1 MKMPENAVRWTDEQQ
16 DAIGS
21 RGTVLVSAAAGSGK
35 TAVLAQHVITMI
47 TGDEPVDVDKLLVLT
62 FTRDAA
68 AEMKK
73 RIRDRLEEL
82 LARDPSDAALLRQK
96 QRLYSAH
103 ISTTDSFCSTLVK
116 ENFSALAVSPDF
128 RIASDAEIQTVA
140 VKALDNAIEP
150 FYAANSPDF
159 RALLRALSSNN
170 TDNGLRKAVMDVH
183 QFLQNQPFR
192 EEWLDALVSS
202 YTEKPFYE
210 TDWASEIEQELPAT
224 ADMLTDKIKCCMEE
238 TLPQL
243 PQKYADLFEP
253 YFTSD
258 LNALQTL
265 REALRSDGFKGWVLS
280 AKKLFD
286 EDYQPLP
293 ELDKSAKKGKSTQF
307 NKAYACREQVRAAV
321 LENKNAEQEQ
331 REIGRLMITFCEL
344 IRAYDRELES
354 VKARRNIR
362 TFSDVS
368 LLAVRLLAQP
378 CSEQEAV
385 YHTGGFAYRP
395 TALAQEISKRFHQ
408 VILDEYQDVNL
419 IQEVLYNCVSDEGK
433 NLFMVGDVKQS
444 IYGFRQSKAKLFSN
458 RQKAYA
464 PFDRNDPQYPA
475 TIFLNVNFRSRRE
488 VCDTVNYI
496 FAQIMSSYRRE
507 EYLNPG
513 ATYPENPQCD
523 TEIALIE
530 KNNFSDELSVAAL
543 ESKYVA
549 GRILKLM
556 QSGFMVSDK
565 DGQRPLR
572 FGDVAVLMR
581 AKAASKSDEDSKQKG
596 SAEFVRQLSHYGIP
610 AYCEESENF
619 FDAKEIRLLLN
630 ILRVID
636 DPANDIALLS
646 VLMSPLF
653 GFTPDDLTVMRMSDR
668 KAGLYRTLFICRG
681 DDSPTGRKCADFL
694 NRLTRLRD
702 LAAVSTVDELLEII
716 YQRTAIVAV
725 TAAVNEGASP
735 TKNLDLMRVYA
746 RQFCTNGYKTL
757 SDFNAYIQR
766 VIASEKPLPAA
777 SGVKADTADCVHVM
791 SIHKSKGL
799 EFPVCFLVD
808 TARKFND
815 SEFHSAVLSDSEAFV
830 GFRRFQNYRSVS
842 SLAYRAIKSK
852 HKRENLDEEMRM
864 LYVALTRAREK
875 LILVGTD
882 EGLDDK
888 VLPAALQPESPYE
901 AKRLL
906 DWILMTAA
914 KHPSTRAIFDPEAE
928 PEDTDNRWIL
938 RKILTDDELFSA
950 EVTEQKQDDR
960 QNAAA
965 QPDYL
970 SILRQNL
977 AFDYPDKDIIGVPQ
991 KVSPSQVS
999 HSESRRYTARA
1010 LVVPGFA
1017 RENTK
1022 AGATEIGTAHH
1033 EFLHYC
1039 DFAAAG
1045 DNLDA
1050 EISRLLH
1057 IGKLTQRQCDCL
1069 DRDKLSAILR
1079 HPLFDRVLRVPKDK
1093 VWREKQFTVFVHP
1106 SFTMP
1111 EGMTF
1116 RPDRKQIVDGELDLC
1131 FAEDDGLVIV
1141 DYKTDRVSEV
1151 EELRRHKPQLD
1162 LYEHAMKQVM
1172 NLPVKEKIVF
1182 SITLNDYITV

>member
-1 MKMPENAVRWTDEQQ
+1 MPEKAVQWTDEQQ
-16 DAIGS
+16 DAIDS

-47 TGDEPVDVDKLLVLT
+47 TGAEHIDVDKLLVLT

-73 RIRDRLEEL
+73 RIRDRLDEL
-82 LARDPSDAALLRQK
+82 LADNPSDLALLRQK

-103 ISTTDSFCSTLVK
+103 ISTTDSFCSSLVK
-116 ENFSALAVSPDF
+116 ENFSTLGVSPDF
-128 RIASDAEIQTVA
+128 RISSDAEMQTVA

-170 TDNGLRKAVMDVH
+170 TDSGLRKAVMEVH

-192 EEWLDALVSS
+192 EEWLDALVSC
-202 YTEKPFYE
+202 YTGKPFHE
-210 TDWASEIEQELPAT
+210 TEWARELEQEMHAT
-224 ADMLTDKIKCCMEE
+224 IDMLIDRTNRCLTE

-243 PQKYADLFEP
+243 PQKYADLFAP
-253 YFTSD
+253 FFTMD
-258 LNALQTL
+258 LKSLDELRDALYV
-265 REALRSDGFKGWVLS
+265 DGFRGWVLS
-280 AKKLFD
+280 GKKLFG
-286 EDYQPLP
+286 EDYLPLP
-293 ELDKSAKKGKSTQF
+293 DVEKSDKKGKTALF
-307 NKAYACREQVRAAV
+307 NEAYSCREQVRASV
-321 LENKNAEQEQ
+321 LENMNAEQEQ
-331 REIGRLMITFCEL
+331 QELGSLMITFCEL

-368 LLAVRLLAQP
+368 LLAVRLLAEP

-385 YHTGGFAYRP
+385 YRTGGFAYRP
-395 TALAQEISKRFHQ
+395 TALAREISKRFHQ

-444 IYGFRQSKAKLFSN
+444 IYGFRQSKAKLFAD
-458 RQKAYA
+458 RQNAYQ
-464 PFDRNDPQYPA
+464 PFDRTNPQYPA
-475 TIFLNVNFRSRRE
+475 TIFLNKNFRSRHE
-488 VCDTVNYI
+488 VCDTVNFI
-496 FAQIMSSYRRE
+496 FSQIMPSYRKE

-513 ATYPENPQCD
+513 TPYPDNPQCD

-530 KNNFSDELSVAAL
+530 KNNFSDELSVTAL
-543 ESKYVA
+543 EAKYTA
-549 GRILKLM
+549 GRILELM

-565 DGQRPLR
+565 NGQRPLR
-572 FGDVAVLMR
+572 FGDIAVLMR
-581 AKAASKSDEDSKQKG
+581 AKAASKSDEDAKQKG

-630 ILRVID
+630 VLRVID
-636 DPANDIALLS
+636 NPANDIALLS

-653 GFTPDDLTVMRMSDR
+653 GFTPDDLTVMRMSDT
-668 KAGLYRTLFICRG
+668 KAGLYRLLYICRE

-694 NRLTRLRD
+694 ERLTRLRN

-746 RQFCTNGYKTL
+746 RQFCANGYKTL

-766 VIASEKPLPAA
+766 VIASDKPLPAA
-777 SGVKADTADCVHVM
+777 SGVKADTADCVQVM

-799 EFPVCFLVD
+799 EFPVCFIAD
-808 TARKFND
+808 TARKFNEM
-815 SEFHSAVLSDSEAFV
+815 EFRNAVLSDSEAFV
-830 GFRRFQNYRSVS
+830 GLRRYQNYRCVS
-842 SLAYRAIKSK
+842 SLAYRAIKNK
-852 HKRENLDEEMRM
+852 HKRENMDEEMRM

-875 LILVGTD
+875 LIIIGTD
-882 EGLDDK
+882 GELDDK
-888 VLPAALQPESPYE
+888 VLPTAAALSSPYE

-914 KHPSTRAIFDPEAE
+914 KHPSTRAFFDSEAE
-928 PEDTDNRWIL
+928 PEETDNRWIL

-950 EVTEQKQDDR
+950 VATEQKKGEER
-960 QNAAA
+960 EKTA

-970 SILRQNL
+970 AILRQNL
-977 AFDYPDKDIIGVPQ
+977 AFDYPDKDVIGVPQ

-999 HSESRRYTARA
+999 HSESRQYTARA

-1017 RENTK
+1017 RDNTK
-1022 AGATEIGTAHH
+1022 ASATEIGTAHH

-1039 DFAAAG
+1039 DFAAARK
-1045 DNLDA
+1045 NLEA
-1050 EISRLLH
+1050 EIDRLLNT
-1057 IGKLTQRQCDCL
+1057 GKLTQRQCGCL
-1069 DRDKLSAILR
+1069 DRDKLAAILR
-1079 HPLFDRVLRVPKDK
+1079 HPLFDRVLGIPPER

-1106 SFTMP
+1106 SVTMP

-1116 RPDRKQIVDGELDLC
+1116 RQDRKQIVDGELDLC

-1141 DYKTDRVSEV
+1141 DYKTDRVHEV

-1162 LYEHAMKQVM
+1162 LYEIAMKQVM